1 MRGLISTQYDD
12 NECLVVYL
20 LNYIL
25 TSSEQKS
32 DKNYNWRLKTC
43 KTTFLVLKT
52 DYVRIEK
59 QNNVFINVLGYENKA
74 TYRIYY

>member
-32 DKNYNWRLKTC
+32 DKN
-43 KTTFLVLKT
+43 
-52 DYVRIEK
+52 
-59 QNNVFINVLGYENKA
+59 
-74 TYRIYY
+74 